1 MMELLRGGLSWMG
14 SVAELCQGAVL
25 HTGELLEAEVSSL
38 SLVKKDCGGR
48 KTLEEVTAPTV
59 LGCLSEGDPYS
70 HAHLE
75 LVKGIMGCVLATG
88 SPMNLS
94 DTSEVNL
101 QSDSLVVVIVNLH
114 FVASSA
120 LHTTDTFLHVT

>member
-1 MMELLRGGLSWMG
+1 MG

-25 HTGELLEAEVSSL
+25 HAGELLEAEGSSL

-48 KTLEEVTAPTV
+48 KTLEEVIAPTV
-59 LGCLSEGDPYS
+59 LGCLSEGNLCS

-88 SPMNLS
+88 SPMNLR
-94 DTSEVNL
+94 DVSEVNL
-101 QSDSLVVVIVNLH
+101 QSDSLVVVIMTLH

-120 LHTTDTFLHVT
+120 LHTTDTSLHMT